1 MEDWFWNDGFWNL
14 NYILIEGLDEENGA
28 DWEEIDQKRDR
39 EGELG
44 HATGSSRN
52 FSHILSRQLH
62 PFGGSFQLMAM
73 VRVMSGVEQV
83 AGQLRA
89 EILRGRWSGMMPG
102 GERLATELGIGR
114 KLVEGA
120 LRQLESEGVLVGGG
134 RRCRRRI
141 ELPSGGVQARPLR
154 VAMLL
159 YEKAELKLDYVVDLQ
174 HKIMKAGHVAVLSGA
189 TLTGL
194 GMDVGRIAR
203 LVMDTKA
210 DAWVVFGGSS
220 EVLEWFAGQPVPT
233 FAMFGRW
240 RRLPLAGAGPD
251 KLPALR
257 AIIAR
262 LVELGHRRIVM
273 LAREERRKPQP
284 GLFEQT
290 FLEELEARGISPG
303 PYHLPEWENNRK
315 GFHRCLD
322 SLFHYTPPTA
332 LLIDQAPL
340 FVAAQQHLAG
350 SGIVAPRQVSMICHD
365 SDPAFEWCDP
375 AISHIRWDSSPM
387 VSRIVRW
394 AGNVSRGKTDLKK
407 TLMKAEFVPGGTI
420 GPAAGAGSMGI

>member
-1 MEDWFWNDGFWNL
+1 
-14 NYILIEGLDEENGA
+14 
-28 DWEEIDQKRDR
+28 
-39 EGELG
+39 
-44 HATGSSRN
+44 
-52 FSHILSRQLH
+52 
-62 PFGGSFQLMAM
+62 MAI

-89 EILRGRWSGMMPG
+89 EILRGRWRGVMPG
-102 GERLATELGIGR
+102 GARLATELGIGR

-141 ELPSGGVQARPLR
+141 ELPSGGMAARPLR
-154 VAMLL
+154 VAVLL

-174 HKIMKAGHVAVLSGA
+174 HKLMEAGHFADFSGA

-210 DAWVVFGGSS
+210 DAWVVLGGSR
-220 EVLEWFAGQPVPT
+220 EVLEWFSGQSLPA
-233 FAMFGRW
+233 FALFGRW

-257 AIIAR
+257 AIIAH

-290 FLEELEARGISPG
+290 FLDELEARGISPG
-303 PYHLPEWENNRK
+303 PYHLPEWENSWK

-322 SLFHYTPPTA
+322 SLFQYTPPTA
-332 LLIDQAPL
+332 LLIAQAPL

-350 SGIVAPRQVSMICHD
+350 IGILAPQQVSMVCHD
-365 SDPAFEWCDP
+365 PDPVFEWCDP
-375 AISHIRWDSSPM
+375 AISHIRWDPGPM
-387 VSRIVRW
+387 VHRVVRW
-394 AGNVSRGKTDLKK
+394 AGNVSRGKTDLKR
-407 TLMKAEFVPGGTI
+407 TLMKAEFVLGGTI
-420 GPAAGAGSMGI
+420 GPVAGAESMGI